1 MMRLW
6 SRWGQRRVPID
17 AQGVWMQDYFGAAL
31 RNDAQTFSTVS
42 FVDVVEGRFDNA
54 LFDDKIVLVGLVS
67 SQGALDQYPVPSS
80 QAGELMAGVEIQANA
95 LESLLQDRVLVTLPD
110 VWQAIFIVVLA
121 LGSSFIYVR
130 AIWQVKLALWVA
142 LSLTLWLAGS
152 LIFNTMGVVLYVFYP
167 FPRH

>member
-6 SRWGQRRVPID
+6 SRWGKGRVPID

-67 SQGALDQYPVPSS
+67 SQGALDNI
-80 QAGELMAGVEIQANA
+80 LCLHHKQAN
-95 LESLLQDRVLVTLPD
+95 S
-110 VWQAIFIVVLA
+110 WQGWRFKQMRSKASCKTVC
-121 LGSSFIYVR
+121 
-130 AIWQVKLALWVA
+130 
-142 LSLTLWLAGS
+142 
-152 LIFNTMGVVLYVFYP
+152 
-167 FPRH
+167 